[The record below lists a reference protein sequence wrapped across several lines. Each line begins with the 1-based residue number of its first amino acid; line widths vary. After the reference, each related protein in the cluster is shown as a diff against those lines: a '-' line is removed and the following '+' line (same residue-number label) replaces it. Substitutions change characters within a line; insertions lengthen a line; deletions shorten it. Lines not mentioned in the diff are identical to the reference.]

1 MDRLHLVGAED
12 LDWAERVDDRPPR
25 EQGSPVAV
33 RRPRRRTPSAVIVD
47 PSPRHDSAP
56 MRAPDPR
63 SRLPPRSYHPGMD
76 RTRWLA
82 AAITILVIVTLVL
95 GPLLEVFAS
104 LQL

>member
-1 MDRLHLVGAED
+1 
-12 LDWAERVDDRPPR
+12 
-25 EQGSPVAV
+25 
-33 RRPRRRTPSAVIVD
+33 
-47 PSPRHDSAP
+47 
-56 MRAPDPR
+56 
-63 SRLPPRSYHPGMD
+63 MD

>member
-1 MDRLHLVGAED
+1 M
-12 LDWAERVDDRPPR
+12 
-25 EQGSPVAV
+25 
-33 RRPRRRTPSAVIVD
+33 RTPG
-47 PSPRHDSAP
+47 
-56 MRAPDPR
+56 PR